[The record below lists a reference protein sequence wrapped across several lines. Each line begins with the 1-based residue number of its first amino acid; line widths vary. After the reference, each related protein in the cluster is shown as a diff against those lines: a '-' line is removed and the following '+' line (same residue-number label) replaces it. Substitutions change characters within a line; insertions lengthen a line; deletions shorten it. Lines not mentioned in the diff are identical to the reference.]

1 MHEVWYWL
9 IKQLQQDTV
18 WSLKRHGH
26 HKQVYIKSY
35 CIVEEMV
42 EEKEV
47 DFVVKAA
54 NVAGKIT
61 VACHRFEVH
70 DH

>member
-1 MHEVWYWL
+1 
-9 IKQLQQDTV
+9 
-18 WSLKRHGH
+18 
-26 HKQVYIKSY
+26 
-35 CIVEEMV
+35 MV